1 MNKTLI
7 INAHPKIDDTSS
19 FSLQV
24 FNHFLKAYKELISDS
39 EVIEQINLYSDIVPM
54 IDKTVLSAWE
64 KQRKEQELTTQ
75 EQKLMG
81 RMSEILQQFKSANTY
96 VIVLPLHNFNI
107 PSKLKDYM
115 DNIMIAR
122 ETFKYTENGSVG
134 LLKDGR
140 RMLVIQASGA
150 IYTNDDWYTE
160 VDYSNKYLKSMF
172 NFLGIED
179 YQIIRA
185 QGTAL
190 LEQNEVLQKA
200 YKEAEEAASRL
211 APKLIL
217 SSRKRNIRR

>member
-19 FSLQV
+19 VSLQV
-24 FNHFLKAYKELISDS
+24 FNHFLKAYKELIPDS
-39 EVIEQINLYSDIVPM
+39 EVIEQINLYSDLVPM

-64 KQRKEQELTTQ
+64 KQREEQELTNQ
-75 EQKLMG
+75 EQKVME

-115 DNIMIAR
+115 DNIFIAR

-140 RMLVIQASGA
+140 RMLIIQASGS

-160 VDYSNKYLKSMF
+160 VDYSQKYLKSMF
-172 NFLGIED
+172 NFIGIED
-179 YQIIRA
+179 YQVIRA

-190 LEQNEVLQKA
+190 LTLNEVLQKA

-211 APKLIL
+211 ASELIL
-217 SSRKRNIRR
+217 L

>member
-19 FSLQV
+19 VSLQV
-24 FNHFLKAYKELISDS
+24 FNHFLKAYKGLIHDS
-39 EVIEQINLYSDIVPM
+39 EVIEQINLYSDVVPM
-54 IDKTVLSAWE
+54 IDKTVLRAWE
-64 KQRKEQELTTQ
+64 KQQKEQELTSQ
-75 EQKLMG
+75 EQKVTE

-150 IYTNDDWYTE
+150 IYTNNDWYTE

-172 NFLGIED
+172 NFLGIEN

-190 LEQNEVLQKA
+190 LEPNEVLQKA

-211 APKLIL
+211 ATKLIL
-217 SSRKRNIRR
+217 S

>member
-7 INAHPKIDDTSS
+7 INAHPKVDDTSS
-19 FSLQV
+19 VSIKVL
-24 FNHFLKAYKELISDS
+24 NHFLVSYKELIPNN
-39 EVIEQINLYSDIVPM
+39 ETIEQINLYDDVVPM

-64 KQRKEQELTTQ
+64 KQGNGQQLTDE
-75 EQKLMG
+75 EQKVTE

-122 ETFKYTENGSVG
+122 ETFKYIETGSVG

-140 RMLVIQASGA
+140 RMLVIQASGG

-160 VDYSNKYLKSMF
+160 VEYSHKYLKAMF

-179 YQIIRA
+179 YQIVRA
-185 QGTAL
+185 QGAAVL
-190 LEQNEVLQKA
+190 DPNEVLQNA
-200 YKEAEEAASRL
+200 YKEVEEAASRL
-211 APKLIL
+211 ANK
-217 SSRKRNIRR
+217 

>member
-7 INAHPKIDDTSS
+7 INAHPKVDNTSS
-19 FSLQV
+19 VSIKV
-24 FNHFLKAYKELISDS
+24 FNHFLESYTELIPNN
-39 EVIEQINLYSDIVPM
+39 ETIEQINLYDDVVPM

-64 KQRKEQELTTQ
+64 KQGNRQELTGE
-75 EQKLMG
+75 EQKVTE

-96 VIVLPLHNFNI
+96 VILLPLHNFNI

-115 DNIMIAR
+115 DNIMIAH
-122 ETFKYTENGSVG
+122 ETFKYTETGSVG

-140 RMLVIQASGA
+140 IMLVIQASGG

-160 VDYSNKYLKSMF
+160 VEYSHKYLKAMF

-190 LEQNEVLQKA
+190 LDPNEVLQNA
-200 YKEAEEAASRL
+200 YKEVEEAASRL
-211 APKLIL
+211 ANK
-217 SSRKRNIRR
+217 

>member
-7 INAHPKIDDTSS
+7 INAHPKVDDTSS
-19 FSLQV
+19 VSIKVL
-24 FNHFLKAYKELISDS
+24 NHFLESYKELIPNN
-39 EVIEQINLYSDIVPM
+39 ETIEQINLYNDVVPM

-64 KQRKEQELTTQ
+64 KQRNEQELSGE
-75 EQKLMG
+75 EQKVTE
-81 RMSEILQQFKSANTY
+81 RMSEILQQFKSADMY

-122 ETFKYTENGSVG
+122 ETFKYTETGSVG

-140 RMLVIQASGA
+140 RMLVIQASGG

-160 VDYSNKYLKSMF
+160 VEYSYKYLKAMF

-190 LEQNEVLQKA
+190 LDPNEVLQNA
-200 YKEAEEAASRL
+200 YKEVEEAASRL
-211 APKLIL
+211 ANK
-217 SSRKRNIRR
+217 

>member
-19 FSLQV
+19 VSVQV
-24 FNHFLKAYKELISDS
+24 FNHFLKAYKQLIPDS
-39 EVIEQINLYSDIVPM
+39 EVVEQINLYSDLVPM

-64 KQRKEQELTTQ
+64 KQRKEQELTSQ
-75 EQKLMG
+75 EQKVTE
-81 RMSEILQQFKSANTY
+81 RMSEILKQFKRANTY
-96 VIVLPLHNFNI
+96 IIVLPLHNFNI

-140 RMLVIQASGA
+140 RMLVIQASGS
-150 IYTNDDWYTE
+150 IYTNQDWYAE

-179 YQIIRA
+179 YQTIRA

-190 LEQNEVLQKA
+190 LDLNEVLQKA

-211 APKLIL
+211 APKMKTVLNEI
-217 SSRKRNIRR
+217 

>member
-7 INAHPKIDDTSS
+7 INAHPKVNDTSS
-19 FSLQV
+19 VSIKVL
-24 FNHFLKAYKELISDS
+24 NHFLESYTELIPNN
-39 EVIEQINLYSDIVPM
+39 ERIEQINLYDDVVPM

-64 KQRKEQELTTQ
+64 KQGNGQKLTDE
-75 EQKLMG
+75 EQKVTE

-122 ETFKYTENGSVG
+122 ETFKYTETGSVG

-140 RMLVIQASGA
+140 RMLVIQASGG
-150 IYTNDDWYTE
+150 IYTNDDWYTDVE
-160 VDYSNKYLKSMF
+160 YSHKYLKAMF

-179 YQIIRA
+179 YQIVRA
-185 QGTAL
+185 QGTAVL
-190 LEQNEVLQKA
+190 DPNEVLQNA
-200 YKEAEEAASRL
+200 YKEVEEAASRL
-211 APKLIL
+211 ANK
-217 SSRKRNIRR
+217 

>member
-1 MNKTLI
+1 
-7 INAHPKIDDTSS
+7 
-19 FSLQV
+19 
-24 FNHFLKAYKELISDS
+24 
-39 EVIEQINLYSDIVPM
+39 M

-64 KQRKEQELTTQ
+64 KQRNEQELTSQ
-75 EQKLMG
+75 EKAVTD
-81 RMSEILQQFKSANTY
+81 RMSEILHQFKSADTY

-122 ETFKYTENGSVG
+122 ETFKYTETGSVG

-140 RMLVIQASGA
+140 RMLVIQASGS
-150 IYTNDDWYTE
+150 IYTNNDWYTE
-160 VDYSNKYLKSMF
+160 VEYSHKYLKSMF

-190 LEQNEVLQKA
+190 LEPNEVVEKA
-200 YKEAEEAASRL
+200 YKEVEEAASRL
-211 APKLIL
+211 AK
-217 SSRKRNIRR
+217 K

>member
-7 INAHPKIDDTSS
+7 INAHPKVDDTSS
-19 FSLQV
+19 VSIKVL
-24 FNHFLKAYKELISDS
+24 NHFLVSYKELIPNN
-39 EVIEQINLYSDIVPM
+39 ETIEQINLYDDVVPM

-64 KQRKEQELTTQ
+64 KQGNGQKLTDE
-75 EQKLMG
+75 EQKVTE

-122 ETFKYTENGSVG
+122 ETFKYTETGSVG

-140 RMLVIQASGA
+140 RMLVIQASGG

-160 VDYSNKYLKSMF
+160 VEYSHKYLKAMF

-179 YQIIRA
+179 YQIVRA
-185 QGTAL
+185 QGTAVL
-190 LEQNEVLQKA
+190 DPNEVLQNA
-200 YKEAEEAASRL
+200 YTEVEDVASRL
-211 APKLIL
+211 ANK
-217 SSRKRNIRR
+217 

>member
-7 INAHPKIDDTSS
+7 INAHPKVDDTSS
-19 FSLQV
+19 VSIKV
-24 FNHFLKAYKELISDS
+24 FNHFLESYTELIPNN
-39 EVIEQINLYSDIVPM
+39 ETIEQINLYNDVVPM

-64 KQRKEQELTTQ
+64 KQGNGQKLTDE
-75 EQKLMG
+75 EQKVTE

-122 ETFKYTENGSVG
+122 ETFKYTETGSVG

-140 RMLVIQASGA
+140 RMLVIQASGG
-150 IYTNDDWYTE
+150 IYTNDDWYTDVE
-160 VDYSNKYLKSMF
+160 YSHKYLKAMF

-179 YQIIRA
+179 YQIVRA
-185 QGTAL
+185 QGTAVL
-190 LEQNEVLQKA
+190 DPNEVLRNA
-200 YKEAEEAASRL
+200 YKEVEDTAFRL
-211 APKLIL
+211 ANK
-217 SSRKRNIRR
+217 

>member
-7 INAHPKIDDTSS
+7 INAHPKVDDPSS
-19 FSLQV
+19 VSIKVL
-24 FNHFLKAYKELISDS
+24 NHFLVSYKELIPNN
-39 EVIEQINLYSDIVPM
+39 ETIEQINLYDDVVPM

-64 KQRKEQELTTQ
+64 KQGNRQKLTDE
-75 EQKLMG
+75 EQKVTE

-122 ETFKYTENGSVG
+122 ETFKYTETGSVG

-140 RMLVIQASGA
+140 RMLVIQASGG

-160 VDYSNKYLKSMF
+160 VEYSHKYLKAMF

-179 YQIIRA
+179 YQIVRA
-185 QGTAL
+185 QGTAVL
-190 LEQNEVLQKA
+190 DPNEVLQNA
-200 YKEAEEAASRL
+200 YKEVEEAASRL
-211 APKLIL
+211 ANK
-217 SSRKRNIRR
+217 

>member
-19 FSLQV
+19 VSLQV
-24 FNHFLKAYKELISDS
+24 FNHFLKAYKELIPDS
-39 EVIEQINLYSDIVPM
+39 GAIEQINLYSDVVPM
-54 IDKTVLSAWE
+54 IDKTVLNAWE
-64 KQRKEQELTTQ
+64 KQRQ
-75 EQKLMG
+75 EQDLTSLEQKVTE
-81 RMSEILQQFKSANTY
+81 RMAEILQQFKRANTY

-140 RMLVIQASGA
+140 KMLVIQASGA
-150 IYTNDDWYTE
+150 IYTNNDWYTE

-185 QGTAL
+185 QGVAL
-190 LEQNEVLQKA
+190 LEPNEVLQQA
-200 YKEAEEAASRL
+200 YKEAEKAASRL
-211 APKLIL
+211 APKLIR
-217 SSRKRNIRR
+217 S

>member
-7 INAHPKIDDTSS
+7 INAHPKVDDTSS
-19 FSLQV
+19 VSIKV
-24 FNHFLKAYKELISDS
+24 FNQFLESYKELIPNN
-39 EVIEQINLYSDIVPM
+39 ETIEQINLYDDVVPM

-64 KQRKEQELTTQ
+64 KQGNGQEFTGE
-75 EQKLMG
+75 EQKVTE

-122 ETFKYTENGSVG
+122 ETFKYTETGSVG

-140 RMLVIQASGA
+140 RMLVIQASGG

-160 VDYSNKYLKSMF
+160 VEYSHKYLKAMF

-179 YQIIRA
+179 YQIVRA
-185 QGTAL
+185 QGTAVL
-190 LEQNEVLQKA
+190 DPNEVLQNA
-200 YKEAEEAASRL
+200 YKEVEEAASRL
-211 APKLIL
+211 ANK
-217 SSRKRNIRR
+217 

>member
-7 INAHPKIDDTSS
+7 INAHPKVDDASS
-19 FSLQV
+19 YSLKV
-24 FNHFLKAYKELISDS
+24 FHHFLTTYKELIPNS
-39 EVIEQINLYSDIVPM
+39 ETIEQINLYSDVVPM

-64 KQRKEQELTTQ
+64 KQRNEQELTSQ
-75 EQKLMG
+75 EKEVTD
-81 RMSEILQQFKSANTY
+81 RMSEVLQQFKRADTY

-107 PSKLKDYM
+107 PSKLKDYI

-122 ETFKYTENGSVG
+122 ETFKYTETGSVG

-140 RMLVIQASGA
+140 RMLVIQASGS
-150 IYTNDDWYTE
+150 IYTNHDWYTE
-160 VDYSNKYLKSMF
+160 VEYSHKYLKSMF

-190 LEQNEVLQKA
+190 LESNEVLENA
-200 YKEAEEAASRL
+200 YKEVEEAASRL
-211 APKLIL
+211 ATK
-217 SSRKRNIRR
+217 

>member
-7 INAHPKIDDTSS
+7 INAHPKVDDISS
-19 FSLQV
+19 VSIKV
-24 FNHFLKAYKELISDS
+24 FNHFLESYTEFIPNN
-39 EVIEQINLYSDIVPM
+39 ETIEQINLYDDVVPM

-64 KQRKEQELTTQ
+64 KQGTGQKLTDE
-75 EQKLMG
+75 EQKVTE

-122 ETFKYTENGSVG
+122 ETFKYTETGSVG

-140 RMLVIQASGA
+140 RMLVIQASGG
-150 IYTNDDWYTE
+150 IYTNDDWYTDVE
-160 VDYSNKYLKSMF
+160 YSHKYLKAMF

-179 YQIIRA
+179 YQIVRA
-185 QGTAL
+185 QGTAVL
-190 LEQNEVLQKA
+190 DPTEVLQNA
-200 YKEAEEAASRL
+200 YKEVEEAASRL
-211 APKLIL
+211 ANK
-217 SSRKRNIRR
+217 